1 MELKQENS
9 YWLVTYLLQDFSVVT
24 DCFEMKNRSY
34 FSYIEFSRQVNE
46 STNIVSV
53 TETSREEYLAM
64 KELAK
69 NAQNPSTEV
78 TEGL

>member
-46 STNIVSV
+46 NTNIVSV

-69 NAQNPSTEV
+69 NTQNPSTEV

>member
-1 MELKQENS
+1 MKQKDS
-9 YWLVTYLLQDFSVVT
+9 YWLVTYLSQDFSVVT

-53 TETSREEYLAM
+53 TETTREEFLAM